1 MEQNRIADYRA
12 YFDRLD
18 ATEDTAVAGAP
29 TGYKSWHNSK
39 TLATP
44 KMVKYIAECYVG
56 VSGVGSYS
64 YRYPTIVFRA
74 PQNATDDQL
83 SDAFLAEFNR
93 QFPLRWNDTHKC
105 WDNSCPDNPAAT
117 IVLKDYD
124 FERVAEKP
132 TTAQRIAYYDRK
144 LRQYYGGTKRV
155 PLSPYKG

>member
-1 MEQNRIADYRA
+1 MEQTRIAAYRA
-12 YFDRLD
+12 YFDQLD

-29 TGYKSWHNSK
+29 ASYKSWHNSK
-39 TLATP
+39 SLAAP

-74 PQNATDDQL
+74 PQGASDEEL
-83 SDAFLAEFNR
+83 SEAFNAEFDR
-93 QFPLRWNDTHKC
+93 QFPLKYNEKLGWWQNTDPRT
-105 WDNSCPDNPAAT
+105 PGVT
-117 IVLKDYD
+117 LELKDYD
-124 FERVAEKP
+124 IQRAVEKP

-144 LRQYYGGTKRV
+144 LRQYYGGTRRA

>member
-39 TLATP
+39 TLAAP

-93 QFPLRWNDTHKC
+93 QFPLRWNDTRKC

-124 FERVAEKP
+124 FVRVAEKP

-144 LRQYYGGTKRV
+144 LRQYYGGTRRA